1 MPAMI
6 CKKSVIAVLV
16 VLLTFSVFA
25 EDKKD
30 EDKKD
35 DRKDVFKAGEIVVTG
50 KRKKGTIERASTSTV
65 ITDEDIER
73 KGAATL
79 DEALEGIPGVQVYT
93 HTKGHKRIRMRGFD
107 QEKVFIMVDGV
118 PFNDIYATDVD
129 LSIIPVSSIAKIVVN
144 RGVSSALYGTDGAIG
159 SVNVIT
165 KKPDKLTAKVKA
177 QVGSWNNANYAL
189 SHGMPLGDLYY
200 WLTGSVQTSN
210 GFKPSGKLDYNL
222 RKQWYNKLLRY
233 DRYGVTFDDI
243 LNPSKDQYLED
254 DGKWDHQEF
263 NKYNAGLKL
272 GWAPIKTVE
281 VGVSSS
287 FHYHEMKS
295 NTYQNNCFS
304 DYDAAQEI
312 WKNDRRPAFH
322 DDPAYA
328 KDWILRNRSFVY
340 PEVWSV
346 KVSPY
351 VLVSTEKFDM
361 SFSTWYYHA
370 LQVQEGYAD
379 NEHLYAKDISA
390 IYGSRSTAD
399 LDPFLDIKTQQS
411 YGFRLLPSFKLSKK
425 YKVNLMAHWRDE
437 YFKAQEQAISAE
449 KSPNIL
455 EKMGKDPFDVRDLRA
470 QYVSLAIEDELKIG
484 SFRSTLGVSWDAQS
498 FERFFQRDE
507 MDFEEAY
514 IPKDKSR
521 VWGTRDSFN
530 PVVSTMFDPVKN
542 KFRLRTAFSKKTR
555 FPNLNEYSKIAS
567 LDMDTGSL
575 KPENS
580 YNLNSGFELF
590 FFDRNVRFRSD
601 YFLSM
606 IKDRIAK
613 VNKEEAPM
621 NVEKTVVQ
629 GLESSLK
636 IEFENIF
643 GFMDLHTD
651 VMYTF
656 LHSRN
661 YDDSPEEQV
670 NKGKYIEFSPE
681 HQLIFNFRLDFNT
694 GNKMFPET
702 EFLFWGE
709 ATFGELVYVMKEAPE
724 NDAPFSTDYFETATL
739 HNPVM
744 LNLKLTQ
751 QVWDYFKV
759 WFVVKNL
766 LDDYNSD
773 PFNPGPGRSF
783 YGGVSFEYE

>member
-6 CKKSVIAVLV
+6 CKNLS
-16 VLLTFSVFA
+16 LLLAIFFSVSLLSA
-25 EDKKD
+25 ETKEKEKSDSYK
-30 EDKKD
+30 EE
-35 DRKDVFKAGEIVVTG
+35 VFKAGEIVVTG
-50 KRKKGTIERASTSTV
+50 KRKKATIEQTSTSTV
-65 ITDEDIER
+65 ITDKDIER

-79 DEALEGIPGVQVYT
+79 DEALEGIPGIQVYT
-93 HTKGHKRIRMRGFD
+93 HTKGHKRLRMRGFD
-107 QEKVFIMVDGV
+107 QEKIFIMVDGV

-129 LSIIPVSSIAKIVVN
+129 LSVIPVSSIAKIVVN

-159 SVNVIT
+159 SVNVVT
-165 KKPDKLTAKVKA
+165 KKPKKLTATVKA
-177 QVGSWNNANYAL
+177 QYGSYNNANYAL
-189 SHGMPLGDLYY
+189 SHGMPIGDFYY
-200 WLTGSVQTSN
+200 WLTGSVQTSS
-210 GFKPSGKLDYNL
+210 GFKPSQKLDYNL

-243 LNPSKDQYLED
+243 KNPSKNQYLED
-254 DGKWDHQEF
+254 NGKWNHQEF

-272 GWAPIKTVE
+272 GWSPIKTVE
-281 VGVSSS
+281 VGISSS
-287 FHYHEMKS
+287 FHYHESKS

-304 DYDAAQEI
+304 DYDAASEI

-340 PEVWSV
+340 PEVWSF

-351 VLVSTEKFDM
+351 ILLTTDKFDM
-361 SFSTWYYHA
+361 SFSTWYYQA
-370 LQVQEGYAD
+370 RQVQEGYVD
-379 NEHLYAKDISA
+379 NEHLYSKDISS

-399 LDPFLDIKTQQS
+399 VDPFLDIKDQQS
-411 YGFRLLPSFKLSKK
+411 YGFRFLPSFKLSKN
-425 YKVNLMAHWRDE
+425 YKINLMAHWRDE
-437 YFKAQEQAISAE
+437 YFKAQEQAVSSE
-449 KSPNIL
+449 KSPNII

-470 QYVSLAIEDELKIG
+470 QYVSVAIEDELKVG
-484 SFRSTLGVSWDAQS
+484 NFRSTLGVSWDAQS

-507 MDFEEAY
+507 MEFSEAY

-530 PVVSTMFDPVKN
+530 PVVSAMYDPIKH
-542 KFRLRTAFSKKTR
+542 KFRLRTAFSSKTR

-575 KPENS
+575 KPEKS

-590 FFDRNVRFRSD
+590 FLDRKIRFRND
-601 YFLSM
+601 YFLST

-636 IEFENIF
+636 IDFENLF

-651 VMYTF
+651 AIYTF
-656 LHSRN
+656 VHSRN

-681 HQLIFNFRLDFNT
+681 HQFVFNFRLDFNT
-694 GNKMFPET
+694 GYKYMPET
-702 EFLFWGE
+702 MLMFWGE
-709 ATFGELVYVMKEAPE
+709 MTFGELIYVMKEAPAS
-724 NDAPFSTDYFETATL
+724 DAAFSTDYFETATL

-744 LNLKLTQ
+744 LNIKLSQ

-766 LDDYNSD
+766 LDDYNSN
-773 PFNPGPGRSF
+773 PFNPGAGRTFYVGASF
-783 YGGVSFEYE
+783 DYE

>member
-1 MPAMI
+1 MI
-6 CKKSVIAVLV
+6 SKKRLV
-16 VLLTFSVFA
+16 VFVLLLFSFGLFA
-25 EDKKD
+25 QEKKEEERLD
-30 EDKKD
+30 E
-35 DRKDVFKAGEIVVTG
+35 RNDVFKAGEIVVTG
-50 KRKKGTIERASTSTV
+50 KRRKATIEKTATTTV
-65 ITDEDIER
+65 ITDEEIER

-79 DEALEGIPGVQVYT
+79 DEALEGIPGVQIYT

-129 LSIIPVSSIAKIVVN
+129 LSIIPVSSVAKIVVN

-177 QVGSWNNANYAL
+177 QIGSWNNANYSL
-189 SHGMPLGDLYY
+189 SHGMPIGDFYY
-200 WLTGSVQTSN
+200 WLTGSVQTSD
-210 GFKPSGKLDYNL
+210 GFKPSQKLDYNL

-233 DRYGVTFDDI
+233 DRYGVSFDDI
-243 LNPSKDQYLED
+243 KNPSKDQYLED
-254 DGKWDHQEF
+254 SGKWNHQEF

-272 GWAPIKTVE
+272 GWAPVKTVE

-287 FHYHEMKS
+287 FHYHESKS

-304 DYDAAQEI
+304 DYDAAQEL
-312 WKNDRRPAFH
+312 WKNTRRPAFH

-340 PEVWSV
+340 PEVWSF

-351 VLVSTEKFDM
+351 VLVTTKKFDM
-361 SFSTWYYHA
+361 SFSTWYYQA
-370 LQVQEGYAD
+370 RQVQEGYAD
-379 NEHLYAKDISA
+379 NGHLYSKDISA
-390 IYGSRSTAD
+390 IYGSRQTAD
-399 LDPFLDIKTQQS
+399 LDPFLDIKTQTS
-411 YGFRLLPSFKLSKK
+411 YGFRLLPSIKLSKN
-425 YKVNLMAHWRDE
+425 YKINFMAHWRDE
-437 YFKAQEQAISAE
+437 YFKAQEQVVSSE
-449 KSPNIL
+449 KSPNL
-455 EKMGKDPFDVRDLRA
+455 TEKMGSGAFDVRDLRA

-484 SFRSTLGVSWDAQS
+484 RFRSTLGVSWDAQS

-507 MDFEEAY
+507 MEYDEAY
-514 IPKDKSR
+514 IPKDQSR

-530 PVVSTMFDPVKN
+530 PVVSAMFDPVKH
-542 KFRLRTAFSKKTR
+542 KIRLRTAFSSKTR

-567 LDMDTGSL
+567 LDLDTGSL
-575 KPENS
+575 KPEKS
-580 YNLNSGFELF
+580 YNLSSGFELF
-590 FFDRNVRFRSD
+590 FVDRKIRFRSD
-601 YFLSM
+601 YFFSV

-629 GLESSLK
+629 GLESSLR
-636 IEFENIF
+636 IDFEDIF

-651 VMYTF
+651 ATYTF
-656 LHSRN
+656 VHSRN

-681 HQLIFNFRLDFNT
+681 HQLVLNFRLDFNT
-694 GNKMFPET
+694 GYKYLPET
-702 EFLFWGE
+702 ELLFWGE
-709 ATFGELVYVMKEAPE
+709 MTFGELIYVMKSAPE
-724 NDAPFSTDYFETATL
+724 ANAAFSTDYFETAAL

-744 LNLKLTQ
+744 LNIKLTQ

-766 LDDYNSD
+766 LDDYNSN
-773 PFNPGPGRSF
+773 PFNPGAGRTF
-783 YGGVSFEYE
+783 YVGASFEYE